1 MTTEIFLAESDG
13 EIESCYPAFAAL
25 RPHVRRE
32 DFLSRV
38 RRQQEQ
44 SYRIL
49 ALRHEGSIPS
59 AAGFRSAEFLAWG
72 KVLYIDDL
80 TTLPEARGK
89 GFAGA
94 LLDWLIARARDAG
107 CDAVHLDTGYGR
119 HAAHRLYL
127 SRGFELTS
135 HHMAVELRKPI
146 RQERGEAAPA
156 GAGLESP

>member
-1 MTTEIFLAESDG
+1 MTPEIFLPESDA
-13 EIESCYPAFAAL
+13 EIESCYPAFSAL

-38 RRQQEQ
+38 RRQEEQ
-44 SYRIL
+44 SYRVL

-59 AAGFRSAEFLAWG
+59 AAGFRIVEFLAWG

-94 LLDWLIARARDAG
+94 LLDWLVAHAKDAG

-127 SRGFELTS
+127 GRGFELNC
-135 HHMAVELRKPI
+135 HHMAVDLRKPI
-146 RQERGEAAPA
+146 P
-156 GAGLESP
+156 